1 MRGKPLILGIY
12 MKYLVKRIHLGDKM
26 YEVGD
31 EREAN
36 PNDVAHLV
44 AKAVLE
50 PIEDAES
57 KTKSPVRKVK
67 SNDRSTNS

>member
-1 MRGKPLILGIY
+1 

-26 YEVGD
+26 YEVGE

-44 AKAVLE
+44 VKGVLE
-50 PIEDAES
+50 IIEEAES
-57 KTKSPVRKVK
+57 AVKSPSKKVK
-67 SNDRSTNS
+67 TNDRPTNS